1 MCNIINISTILLI
14 YEIDCIIF
22 SFNLARPGVLGM
34 TELQDLD
41 VGRRIRSLRKGRGLS
56 LLALAERCGLSPN
69 AISKIERGE
78 NSPTVS
84 SLRRLANGLDVS
96 VIDLFKDEKTAS
108 TIFVK
113 GDNRS
118 QTRAAGATIESLG
131 SGLPEQGLEPLW
143 ITIEPGSGSTN
154 DTVSHPGEEF
164 VLCLEG
170 CVEYRVADRLYRLD
184 PGDSLFFKADQPHCF
199 HNPAENVAVFLLVL
213 QEQEA
218 EGRRLARQVHLE
230 F

>member
-1 MCNIINISTILLI
+1 MMNT
-14 YEIDCIIF
+14 
-22 SFNLARPGVLGM
+22 A
-34 TELQDLD
+34 DLD
-41 VGRRIRSLRKGRGLS
+41 VGSRIRSLRKRRGLS
-56 LLALAERCGLSPN
+56 LLALSEQSGLSPN
-69 AISKIERGE
+69 AISRIERGE

-96 VIDLFKDEKTAS
+96 VIDLFKEEKIAT

-113 GDNRS
+113 EDNRS

-131 SGLPEQGLEPLW
+131 SGLPEQGLEPIW

-154 DTVSHPGEEF
+154 DTVTHPGEEF

-170 CVEYRVADRLYRLD
+170 CVEYRVADRLYKLER
-184 PGDSLFFKADQPHCF
+184 GDSLFFKAGQPHCF
-199 HNPAENVAVFLLVL
+199 YNPTENIAVILLML

-218 EGRRLARQVHLE
+218 NARRLARQVHME

>member
-1 MCNIINISTILLI
+1 MPNMIEHT
-14 YEIDCIIF
+14 
-22 SFNLARPGVLGM
+22 
-34 TELQDLD
+34 DLD
-41 VGRRIRSLRKGRGLS
+41 VGSRIRSLRKRKGLS
-56 LLALAERCGLSPN
+56 LLALSQQSGLSPN
-69 AISKIERGE
+69 AISRIERGE

-96 VIDLFKDEKTAS
+96 VIDLFKEEKTA
-108 TIFVK
+108 TTVFVK

-118 QTRAAGATIESLG
+118 RTRAAGATIESLG
-131 SGLPEQGLEPLW
+131 SGLPEQGLEPIW

-154 DTVSHPGEEF
+154 DTVTHPGEEF

-170 CVEYRVADRLYRLD
+170 CVEYRVADRLYKLE
-184 PGDSLFFKADQPHCF
+184 PGDSLFFKAGQPHCF
-199 HNPAENVAVFLLVL
+199 YNPTDNAAVILLVL

-218 EGRRLARQVHLE
+218 EARRLARQVHME